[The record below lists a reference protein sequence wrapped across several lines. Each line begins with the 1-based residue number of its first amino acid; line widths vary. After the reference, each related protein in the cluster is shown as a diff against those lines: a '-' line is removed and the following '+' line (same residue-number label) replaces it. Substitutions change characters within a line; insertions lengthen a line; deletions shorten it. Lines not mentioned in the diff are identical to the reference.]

1 MTSTRFTKALVLVF
15 LPIVSA
21 YSKISA
27 VSETNCLAAAVIV
40 VKLLERMNSKA
51 AEGERR

>member
-1 MTSTRFTKALVLVF
+1 MTSTRFNKALVLVF

-27 VSETNCLAAAVIV
+27 VAVIV